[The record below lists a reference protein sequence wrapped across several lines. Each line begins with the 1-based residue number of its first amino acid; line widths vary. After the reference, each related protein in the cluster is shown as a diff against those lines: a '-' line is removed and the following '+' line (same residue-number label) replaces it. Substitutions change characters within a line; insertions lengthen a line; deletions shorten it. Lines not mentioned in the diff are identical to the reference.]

1 MNIKELVQA
10 KPNHFI
16 FLNRYIII
24 HIFTY
29 STLPVYGASEQST
42 VSGAGR
48 AEISLAPDS
57 GVTAPEPK
65 YLVFFGT
72 GSCFQIFCQFLGY
85 FWSFWVLFCRNF
97 ILKVLWLPILIY
109 LKAKYFF
116 FLREKIVLIKSYV
129 KIALPVPY
137 VSDAGLELK

>member
-29 STLPVYGASEQST
+29 STLPVYGASEQNT

-65 YLVFFGT
+65 YLVFYGT
-72 GSCFQIFCQFLGY
+72 GSCFSNFLLIFRLFLILFEYYFVEIFYYKFYGCQF
-85 FWSFWVLFCRNF
+85 
-97 ILKVLWLPILIY
+97 
-109 LKAKYFF
+109 
-116 FLREKIVLIKSYV
+116 
-129 KIALPVPY
+129 
-137 VSDAGLELK
+137 